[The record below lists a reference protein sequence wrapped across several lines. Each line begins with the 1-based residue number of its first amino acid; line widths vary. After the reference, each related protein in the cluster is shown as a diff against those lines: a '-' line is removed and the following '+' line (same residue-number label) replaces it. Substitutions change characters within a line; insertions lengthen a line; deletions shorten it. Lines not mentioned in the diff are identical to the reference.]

1 MLFNFFKRFEY
12 DRIVG
17 VGIVNDD
24 GGVVVTSV
32 RLYGA
37 KKKFVPFKS
46 DLPFVR
52 LKKHGGDHRFFCHGA
67 SKMAT
72 HVIFIDLYIFY
83 ERNDFL
89 VLFDHASSFFK
100 KIF

>member
-1 MLFNFFKRFEY
+1 MFFNFFKRFKY
-12 DRIVG
+12 YGVVG

-24 GGVVVTSV
+24 WSVVVALV
-32 RLYGA
+32 RLYGT
-37 KKKFVPFKS
+37 KEKFVPFKS
-46 DLPFVR
+46 DLPLIRF
-52 LKKHGGDHRFFCHGA
+52 KKYGGDHRFFCNGA

-72 HVIFIDLYIFY
+72 YVIFIDLYIFY